1 MAAASYSVLV
11 RQVISILNAQV
22 AGTAYPVS
30 DTDVTAGRR
39 NIGEIKE
46 AIIEADLETRVA
58 ICETLGNGF
67 RVNFVAPTAALTP
80 LSGNAQAAELPE
92 RIGPVSNVE
101 IQIASGDT
109 TWVAGEQSPLSE
121 IREIVRNP
129 DTVFQVAHNV
139 ANSPTGGFYFI
150 DEASDVIH
158 FTGNAVRVYVATI
171 GTIDRTT
178 PALLTPDAYSPFIVA
193 RAVQRCWK
201 IGDPGELQS
210 HYGNLA
216 EQFMGLIRQ
225 GAPVLP
231 HVEPVIT
238 ARAA

>member
-1 MAAASYSVLV
+1 MAVASYSTIV

-22 AGTAYPVS
+22 ATTAYPIS
-30 DTDVTAGRR
+30 DTDVTASRR

-46 AIIEADLETRVA
+46 AIIEADLEARVA

-67 RVNFVAPTAALTP
+67 RVNFVAATAALTP

-92 RIGPVSNVE
+92 RIGPVSQVE
-101 IQIASGDT
+101 IQIASGDAG
-109 TWVAGEQSPLSE
+109 WVAGEQCPLSE
-121 IREIVRNP
+121 IREIIRNP
-129 DTVFQVAHNV
+129 DTVFQVAHNA

-150 DEASDVIH
+150 DEASDIIH

-171 GTIDRTT
+171 GTIDRAT

-201 IGDPGELQS
+201 IGDPGELQN
-210 HYGNLA
+210 HYGQLA
-216 EQFMGLIRQ
+216 NQMIGLIAK
-225 GAPVLP
+225 GSMVLP
-231 HVEPVIT
+231 HLEAIE
-238 ARAA
+238 RAA